1 MKQQDLKRTTIRID
15 DKTLTKLDQYGA
27 ETSRSDIIRVLLYKL
42 YREIYLDRLD
52 ADTLSKLTH
61 KSDTGGRLVQ
71 VRIPAQLINY
81 YQLNKYK
88 ISIALRIA
96 MLKYLPEND

>member
-1 MKQQDLKRTTIRID
+1 MKEELKRTTIRID
-15 DKTLTKLDQYGA
+15 DNTLTKLDLYGA

-42 YREIYLDRLD
+42 YREIYFDRID
-52 ADTLSKLTH
+52 EDSLSKLTH
-61 KSDTGGRLVQ
+61 KSDVGGKIVQ
-71 VRIPAQLINY
+71 VRLPAPLINY

-88 ISIALRIA
+88 ISSALRLA